1 MHRCTMLSCSRWIV
15 SSSLVSTKHDVWH
28 CSNLHW
34 AQVLCRRSRVSRHE
48 TSKHFSFMPTV
59 FSNYQFDQGRLAI
72 SSSSSSFMIF
82 YVYLSL
88 CDIYYRQV
96 FFDIIYVHWLG
107 YVLLFHKLVDWESW
121 DDNPGDLFWI
131 GWSAS
136 NSQLVMWASAHYSR
150 SCWNSNIF
158 TDFIDVGG
166 QLVQA
171 SCVEYVPFVSFCA
184 TGEDMYFR
192 RFLQLSWWAAW
203 EMEKVAAPELPCSDF
218 CVYSSILLRR
228 QIGLVPLNRHILM

>member
-1 MHRCTMLSCSRWIV
+1 MLSCSRWIV

-34 AQVLCRRSRVSRHE
+34 AKVLCRRSRVSRHE
-48 TSKHFSFMPTV
+48 TSKHFSSMPTV

-72 SSSSSSFMIF
+72 ASSRFMMF
-82 YVYLSL
+82 YVHLSL
-88 CDIYYRQV
+88 CYIYYRQV

-107 YVLLFHKLVDWESW
+107 YVLIGKVGMRTR
-121 DDNPGDLFWI
+121 GDLFWI

-136 NSQLVMWASAHYSR
+136 NSQLVMWASAHYLR
-150 SCWNSNIF
+150 PCWNSNIF

-171 SCVEYVPFVSFCA
+171 SCVEYAPFVSFCA
-184 TGEDMYFR
+184 TGEDMCFR

-218 CVYSSILLRR
+218 CLYSSILLRR
-228 QIGLVPLNRHILM
+228 QIGLVPLNRHILMYMWVVKGNQT